1 MLLRSG
7 PGVPAI
13 MGERLTSAGG
23 VSEAASAK
31 PLVVSIVVNY
41 RGLGETRGCLAS
53 LLAADYANHEI
64 VVVDNASGNGEAA
77 ALETE
82 FAGRIRVIASER
94 NLGYG
99 GAANLGLQAALYRGA
114 AYAWVLNNDVVVDA
128 GCVGAMV
135 AAMDGDPGCGAS
147 SPIIEAPI
155 GRESPRGIW
164 YAGGTA
170 NPSRASTR
178 HLLDPIEAAPGIV
191 ATGFVT
197 GCAMFIRVSV
207 LPQVGLFWPELF
219 LYWEDVDL
227 CYRLTSAGWT
237 LGVVPTARIV
247 HLVHGSVPSWLA
259 TYYFYRNALMVARRH
274 GHARG
279 AARATVALSTR
290 AARRWAACLVKG
302 LRPFPTAETR
312 GLLAGIRAVLR
323 PVGTS
328 AAAK

>member
-1 MLLRSG
+1 M
-7 PGVPAI
+7 
-13 MGERLTSAGG
+13 
-23 VSEAASAK
+23 SEAASAK

-41 RGLGETRGCLAS
+41 RGLEETRGCVAS
-53 LLAADYANHEI
+53 LLAGDYPNHEI
-64 VVVDNASGNGEAA
+64 VVVDNASGNGDAA

-99 GAANLGLQAALYRGA
+99 GAANLGLQLAIYRGA
-114 AYAWVLNNDVVVDA
+114 AYAWVLNNDLIVDA
-128 GCVGAMV
+128 ACVGAMV
-135 AAMDGDPGCGAS
+135 VAMEAGPGCGAS

-155 GRESPRGIW
+155 GPESPRGIW

-170 NPSRASTR
+170 NAFRASTR
-178 HLLDPIEAAPGIV
+178 HLLEPIEAAPGIV
-191 ATGFVT
+191 STGFVT

-227 CYRLTSAGWT
+227 CYRLAAAGWT
-237 LGVVPTARIV
+237 LGVVPSARIV
-247 HLVHGSVPSWLA
+247 HLVHGSVASRLA

-279 AARATVALSTR
+279 AARATVALTTR
-290 AARRWAACLVKG
+290 AARRWAACAIKG

-312 GLLAGIRAVLR
+312 GLVAGIREAFWPGR
-323 PVGTS
+323 S
-328 AAAK
+328 RAAGKK